1 MKPFSLVPVFKDY
14 LWGGTKL
21 KTRFNKRT
29 DVSPLAESWEL
40 AAHPDGDCRIAN
52 GSFAGTPLSEFLRKF
67 PESLGS
73 GRACGGGLPV
83 LIKLIDA
90 REPLSVQV
98 HPDDVYAMRTEGGA
112 GKTEMW
118 YVLDREPGAFLY
130 CGFQRDVSREELTRR
145 IADGTVTEVL
155 HKAPVEPGDVFFME
169 AGTVHAIGA
178 GILIAEIQQSSNTT
192 YRVFDYGRRGPD
204 GKERPLHIEKA
215 LDVARRGPACSVPP
229 GSRPP
234 VILPGSTLR
243 RLARCAHFSVELLEL
258 SEHCEYRTDETSF
271 LSLLCL
277 EGSAKLAEGEWGFD
291 IAKGDSVFVP
301 ARKGSVFLEGRG
313 TFLLTTVPDG
323 EL

>member
-21 KTRFNKRT
+21 KTLFNKRT
-29 DVSPLAESWEL
+29 GISPLAESWEL
-40 AAHPDGDCRIAN
+40 AAHPDGDCRIAD
-52 GSFAGTPLSEFLRKF
+52 GPFAGSALSEFLRKF
-67 PESLGS
+67 PESMGS
-73 GRACGGGLPV
+73 CRASGGELPV

-98 HPDDVYAMRTEGGA
+98 HPDDEYAKRTEGGA

-130 CGFQRDVSREELTRR
+130 CGFEREVTRQELTRR

-155 HKAPVEPGDVFFME
+155 HKASVEPGDVFFME

-178 GILIAEIQQSSNTT
+178 GIVIAEIQQNSNTT

-204 GKERPLHIEKA
+204 GKERPLHVAKA
-215 LDVARRGPACSVPP
+215 LDVARRAPACSVPP
-229 GSRPP
+229 GGRPP
-234 VILPGSTLR
+234 VVLPGSTLR
-243 RLARCAHFSVELLEL
+243 RLARCAYFSVDLLEL

-271 LSLLCL
+271 LSLLCID
-277 EGSAKLAEGEWGFD
+277 GSARLSEEEWRLD

-301 ARKGSVFLEGRG
+301 AREGTLFLEGRG
-313 TFLLTTVPDG
+313 SFLLTTVP
-323 EL
+323 EEEP

>member
-1 MKPFSLVPVFKDY
+1 MQPFSLVPVFKDY
-14 LWGGTKL
+14 LWGGTRL
-21 KTRFNKRT
+21 RTQFNKRT
-29 DVSPLAESWEL
+29 DMATLAESWEL
-40 AAHPDGDCRIAN
+40 AARPDGDCRIAD
-52 GSFAGTPLSEFLRKF
+52 GPFSGAALSKFLREF

-73 GRACGGGLPV
+73 GRCSGGELPV

-98 HPDDVYAMRTEGGA
+98 HPDDEYAKRVEGGA

-130 CGFQRDVSREELTRR
+130 CGFEREISRGELTRR

-155 HKAPVEPGDVFFME
+155 RKAPVEPGDVFFIE

-178 GILIAEIQQSSNTT
+178 GIVIAEIQQCSNTT

-215 LDVARRGPACSVPP
+215 LDVARRGPACSLPP
-229 GSRPP
+229 GSQAP
-234 VILPGSTLR
+234 VVLPGSTLR
-243 RLARCAHFSVELLEL
+243 RLVRCGYFSVELLEL
-258 SEHCEYRTDETSF
+258 AEECEYRTDETSF
-271 LSLLCL
+271 FSLLCVD
-277 EGSAKLAEGEWGFD
+277 GSARLTAGEWTLTLS
-291 IAKGDSVFVP
+291 KGGSVFVP
-301 ARKGSVFLEGRG
+301 AREGAVFLEGRG
-313 TFLLTTVPDG
+313 SFLLTTVPHG